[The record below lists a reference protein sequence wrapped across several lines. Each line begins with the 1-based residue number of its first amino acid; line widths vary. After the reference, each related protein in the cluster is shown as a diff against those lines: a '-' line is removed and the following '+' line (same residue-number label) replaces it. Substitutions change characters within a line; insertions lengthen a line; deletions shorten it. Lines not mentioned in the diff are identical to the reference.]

1 MTIINNKKWV
11 VNILLRSIRKKSLLE
26 THYRS
31 VMDTALSLERVHQDD
46 SNITMK
52 GYTTTPKEVAH
63 AVKATTQK
71 DNKKTII
78 MKCASH
84 TYI

>member
-1 MTIINNKKWV
+1 MSCQYLTQEYKKEKF
-11 VNILLRSIRKKSLLE
+11 IGDSLSFRHGYCPI
-26 THYRS
+26 TRR
-31 VMDTALSLERVHQDD
+31 AHQDD

-52 GYTTTPKEVAH
+52 GYTTIPKEVAH
-63 AVKATTQK
+63 AIKATTQK